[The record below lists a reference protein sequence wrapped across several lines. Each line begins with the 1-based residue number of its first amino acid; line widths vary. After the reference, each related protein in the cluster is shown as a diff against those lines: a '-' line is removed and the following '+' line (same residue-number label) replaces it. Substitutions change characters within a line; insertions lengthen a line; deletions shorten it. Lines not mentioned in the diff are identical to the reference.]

1 MIDILADV
9 RLFVMQ
15 PVHIVGREDEDK
27 SGTCH
32 TRTPSSTLLKSWSK
46 PFALAGLSTGNP
58 MFIRQGGGSMKPVIQ
73 RIQEWAVGRYSWQL
87 DAIRRVFEA
96 GGYTAQDVEELELMC
111 LYSKQVELPN
121 VQLCYSHVR

>member
-32 TRTPSSTLLKSWSK
+32 TRMPSSTLLKSWSK

-73 RIQEWAVGRYSWQL
+73 RIQEWRSVGIVGNSMPYGACSK
-87 DAIRRVFEA
+87 RVA
-96 GGYTAQDVEELELMC
+96 TRLKMLKN
-111 LYSKQVELPN
+111 LS
-121 VQLCYSHVR
+121 